1 MDVKELRI
9 GNIILADYGGDVGL
23 KEIIVFQINES
34 GCVFDEESNELWN
47 ETLKGIP
54 ITEEWLKIFGFEP
67 FVKDGKEYWRTE
79 HHMFING
86 HWRFRF
92 SQKSKELILY
102 IHGDYIRHIEFI
114 HELQNV
120 YFSLTNEEIEI
131 NE

>member
-9 GNIILADYGGDVGL
+9 GNIILADYGGDIGL
-23 KEIIVFQINES
+23 REIRVFQINES
-34 GCVFDEESNELWN
+34 GCVFDEESNEFWD
-47 ETLKGIP
+47 ETLKGVP
-54 ITEEWLKIFGFEP
+54 ITEELLILLGLES
-67 FVKDGKEYWRTE
+67 FVREDKRYWRTG
-79 HHMFING
+79 HYMFISG

-102 IHGDYIRHIEFI
+102 IHDDYIRHIKFI